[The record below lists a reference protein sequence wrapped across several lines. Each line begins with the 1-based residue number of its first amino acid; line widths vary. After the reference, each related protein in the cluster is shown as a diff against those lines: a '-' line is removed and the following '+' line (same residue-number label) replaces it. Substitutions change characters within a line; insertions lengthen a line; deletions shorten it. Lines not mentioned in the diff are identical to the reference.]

1 MYGKI
6 ENADF
11 GYLVR
16 SRLTSVL
23 NLMAATTLASFLC
36 SVLRL
41 ATPARHT
48 TCSFLSKTR
57 RRNFHRPWAT
67 PLIYILS

>member
-23 NLMAATTLASFLC
+23 NLMAATTLASF
-36 SVLRL
+36 
-41 ATPARHT
+41 
-48 TCSFLSKTR
+48 
-57 RRNFHRPWAT
+57 
-67 PLIYILS
+67 

>member
-16 SRLTSVL
+16 SGLTSVL
-23 NLMAATTLASFLC
+23 NMMAATTLASFLC
-36 SVLRL
+36 SVLGL
-41 ATPARHT
+41 ATPVRHT
-48 TCSFLSKTR
+48 TCSFPSKTR
-57 RRNFHRPWAT
+57 RRDFHKPWAT
-67 PLIYILS
+67 PLINILS